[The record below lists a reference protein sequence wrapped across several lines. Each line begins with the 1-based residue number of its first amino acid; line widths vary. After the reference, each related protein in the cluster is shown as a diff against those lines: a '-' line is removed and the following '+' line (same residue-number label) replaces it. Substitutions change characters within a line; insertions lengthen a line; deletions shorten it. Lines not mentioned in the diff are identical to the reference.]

1 MSVDVD
7 ALRKLTE
14 QFFAALGR
22 GDVSAVEDMH
32 AENAMVLPPNRR
44 IVQGENIAAFWRSMA
59 PRFQNMQFNIVAVEP
74 LGSEAAGE
82 VGRFRFTPQ
91 REEAEP
97 ILSKYIILW
106 QNVGGEWKISAM
118 VWNRRESEQQR
129 RGAGGGGGRG
139 RGGGG
144 GRSGGEGS
152 PYRVRGGEASA
163 YR

>member
-22 GDVSAVEDMH
+22 GDVSAVEDMYT
-32 AENAMVLPPNRR
+32 ENAVILPPNRR
-44 IVQGENIAAFWRSMA
+44 IAQGENIAAFWRGMS
-59 PRFQNMQFNIVAVEP
+59 PHFQNMQFNIVAVEP
-74 LGSEAAGE
+74 LSGEVARE

-97 ILSKYIILW
+97 ILSKYMILW

-129 RGAGGGGGRG
+129 RGGGGRG

-144 GRSGGEGS
+144 GRGGGEGS
-152 PYRVRGGEASA
+152 PYRVRGGEDSA

>member
-22 GDVSAVEDMH
+22 GDVSAVEDTH
-32 AENAMVLPPNRR
+32 TENAVVLAPNRR
-44 IVQGENIAAFWRSMA
+44 IVQGENIAAFWRNMS
-59 PRFQNMQFNIVAVEP
+59 PRFQNIQFNIVAIEP
-74 LGSEAAGE
+74 LGSEGARE
-82 VGRFRFTPQ
+82 VGRFRFRPQ

-97 ILSKYIILW
+97 ILSKYMILW

-129 RGAGGGGGRG
+129 RGGGGGRG
-139 RGGGG
+139 RGGGVAVG
-144 GRSGGEGS
+144 AARAARTG
-152 PYRVRGGEASA
+152 
-163 YR
+163 